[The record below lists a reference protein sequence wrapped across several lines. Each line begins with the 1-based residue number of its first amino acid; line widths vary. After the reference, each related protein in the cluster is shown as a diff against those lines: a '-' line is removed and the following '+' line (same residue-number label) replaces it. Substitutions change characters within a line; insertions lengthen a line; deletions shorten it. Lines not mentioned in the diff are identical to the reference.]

1 MEHRQLIIENDD
13 IKQLDYLTRLLA
25 TDARIIYV
33 VEIGANYTII
43 DVDLPASY
51 IATFNK
57 FVAKAIVVTEKFNY
71 LSELIDMV
79 NMDYVRATF
88 FSTLLYFDIQQEIG
102 SVAKGIEEDKTISLS
117 GVFNFRFGKI
127 KEEWGELV
135 ELIAT
140 ILHSPHED
148 EDIYSISAFMLSSRT
163 NTDKTIFIAE
173 YPEIMLTNVTDGVM
187 CDIIGVYGNS
197 ELDLIDSLV
206 GECPKEVIVETDKVP
221 SELIDVLKMIM
232 TVKLL

>member
-88 FSTLLYFDIQQEIG
+88 FSTLLYFDIHTYTPTLEVPFQVPCAFYYMLI
-102 SVAKGIEEDKTISLS
+102 IRDKIM
-117 GVFNFRFGKI
+117 
-127 KEEWGELV
+127 
-135 ELIAT
+135 
-140 ILHSPHED
+140 HSERLNWLGY
-148 EDIYSISAFMLSSRT
+148 I
-163 NTDKTIFIAE
+163 
-173 YPEIMLTNVTDGVM
+173 
-187 CDIIGVYGNS
+187 
-197 ELDLIDSLV
+197 
-206 GECPKEVIVETDKVP
+206 
-221 SELIDVLKMIM
+221 
-232 TVKLL
+232 